1 MRIGPAFAMIGEL
14 RQTAVLI
21 KENNRAYMTFVIH
34 DKVPVE
40 QVLGII
46 AGSLDRKVG
55 RDLGLL
61 EEKDAAFGLSTVS
74 PDSWRDIQSDISD
87 FTGCA
92 TAP

>member
-1 MRIGPAFAMIGEL
+1 MGSA
-14 RQTAVLI
+14 AVQDAGGGDLV
-21 KENNRAYMTFVIH
+21 T
-34 DKVPVE
+34 P

-61 EEKDAAFGLSTVS
+61 DEKDAAFGLSTVS